1 MTKKFLHVGCGQN
14 TKEKTTPVFNTNE
27 WEEVR
32 LDIDENL
39 KPDII
44 ASLTDMSSVEDA
56 SYDAV
61 YSSHNIEHVYP
72 YEVNIALKEMYRV
85 LNDTGFVV
93 ITCPDIQE
101 VSKFIADDKFTEPLY
116 ESPAGP
122 ISPVDIVYG
131 HRRALS
137 EGKHYMAHKTGFTAK
152 VLAGELS
159 RAGFPS
165 LSVAK
170 NERAYSL
177 WAVATKN
184 SVSSEE
190 VNTMLKQHWNGT

>member
-14 TKEKTTPVFNTNE
+14 TKDKTTPIFNTNE

-32 LDIDENL
+32 LDIDESI
-39 KPDII
+39 KPDIV
-44 ASLTDMSSVEDA
+44 ASLTDMSCVEDS

-61 YSSHNIEHVYP
+61 YSSHNIEHVFP
-72 YEVNIALKEMYRV
+72 YEVSIVLKEMHRV
-85 LNDTGFVV
+85 LNNDGFVV
-93 ITCPDIQE
+93 ITCPDLQE
-101 VSKFIADDKFTEPLY
+101 VSKFIVEDKLVEPLY

-122 ISPVDIVYG
+122 ISPVDIVFG
-131 HRRALS
+131 HRKALR

-152 VLAGELS
+152 VLASELS
-159 RAGFPS
+159 LAGFPS

-170 NERAYSL
+170 NEKGFSL

-184 SVSSEE
+184 EISTDD
-190 VNTMLKQHWNGT
+190 VNSMLKQHWNGH

>member
-14 TKEKTTPVFNTNE
+14 TKEKDNSVFNTNE

-32 LDIDENL
+32 LDIDETL

-93 ITCPDIQE
+93 ITCPDLQE

-116 ESPAGP
+116 ESPTGP

-131 HRRALS
+131 HRRALVKES
-137 EGKHYMAHKTGFTAK
+137 IIWLIK
-152 VLAGELS
+152 LALQ
-159 RAGFPS
+159 
-165 LSVAK
+165 
-170 NERAYSL
+170 
-177 WAVATKN
+177 
-184 SVSSEE
+184 
-190 VNTMLKQHWNGT
+190 LKC